1 MKTILR
7 LVRFRAILCIED
19 REKPKPKS
27 QRYKIFLGQPFE
39 L

>member
-19 REKPKPKS
+19 REKPKS
-27 QRYKIFLGQPFE
+27 QRHKIFLGQPFE